1 MENSVNY
8 LAKLEKI
15 DLYFCVENVLCSIG
29 PICSIIAARNGKKA
43 WLKCEILIS
52 VVLGLLLIFNPSLL
66 MSYMFNS
73 KLEEYHFF
81 LCSLYGFYIIY
92 SIFTPLYLLNSLD
105 ESVFYGHHWAKIIS
119 STLIIFD
126 QIFSYNEGIHW
137 KYKVFCLLTPIFITN
152 LAINVYYLLKTNKP
166 WGRHPYTDTVN
177 CIARIDTFVFLIT
190 GIIMYAFPKS
200 MCDLAFL
207 NDENKNDL
215 NDSYKSLCRASGAI
229 LLSLSLESYC
239 LSEFLFLRDKKQ
251 FMLARLVGGLLKTL
265 ILSYDFI
272 WLSKFSVQAFLMFF
286 TICTS
291 YNLIVL
297 YGYLITPKEPFKT
310 KKQSQ

>member
-15 DLYFCVENVLCSIG
+15 GLYFCVENVLCSIG

-52 VVLGLLLIFNPSLL
+52 VVLGLLLIFNPGLL
-66 MSYMFNS
+66 MSYMLNS
-73 KLEEYHFF
+73 KLEKYHYF

-105 ESVFYGHHWAKIIS
+105 ESVLYGHHWAKIVS

-126 QIFSYNEGIHW
+126 QIISYNEGLRW
-137 KYKVFCLLTPIFITN
+137 NYKVFCLLTPIFITT
-152 LAINVYYLLKTNKP
+152 LAINVYFLLKTNKP

-190 GIIMYAFPKS
+190 GIIMYAFPKLS
-200 MCDLAFL
+200 MRDLVIP
-207 NDENKNDL
+207 NE
-215 NDSYKSLCRASGAI
+215 SYTSLCRASGAI

-265 ILSYDFI
+265 VINYGFI
-272 WLSKFSVQAFLMFF
+272 WLSIFSVQTFLMFF

-297 YGYLITPKEPFKT
+297 YGYLITPKELFKT